1 MKKIFLL
8 PLFAALTFTG
18 CSSDEEVINQEASGN
33 KEYGYVAV
41 NIVQPTSISKRDA
54 SSGFE
59 YGSNEENEAK
69 TGLFFIFDDSG
80 NKVGNAKE
88 VVLSG
93 EGTGN
98 SPEVERIY
106 NAVLVI
112 DGLDGNKPTT
122 TKQIV
127 CILNAP
133 SGLTDTSI
141 STLSDLEG
149 QIADY
154 SISNPGA
161 FIMTNSVYKDNG
173 TKVLGTTILDE
184 NIVNSAEAALNNPV
198 DIYVERVV
206 AKVRANSTASFDN
219 QGASITVGGET
230 QTLTIKVTGIEI
242 ANIAQTSYLFKNITD
257 INKEWTWVWDAT
269 NKRSYWET
277 IPAAMTYGNK
287 SYENIVNDSK
297 PESGDFNI
305 NNVTSFSQYIQP
317 NTSEQKTAVLVTAE
331 LYNGTDPYDFVY
343 LRGGYFTP
351 KGALGLIADYVA
363 NNGYWKKTESGYSQ
377 LDIPDFKWENKID
390 NPALTWLESY
400 EVVARVNDGIEMYKK
415 DGNNYTAVDLSDV
428 NSLLSG
434 DADNHP
440 YVAQYYKDG
449 KCYYFV
455 NIDQSSVA
463 GAGVKAH
470 TYDGVVRNH
479 IYDLTLNSIKG
490 IGTPVFDPKDVIIPD
505 RPKDEELW
513 YLSARVNVLA
523 WRLVKQT
530 VDFE

>member
-1 MKKIFLL
+1 M
-8 PLFAALTFTG
+8 G
-18 CSSDEEVINQEASGN
+18 
-33 KEYGYVAV
+33 
-41 NIVQPTSISKRDA
+41 
-54 SSGFE
+54 
-59 YGSNEENEAK
+59 
-69 TGLFFIFDDSG
+69 
-80 NKVGNAKE
+80 
-88 VVLSG
+88 
-93 EGTGN
+93 
-98 SPEVERIY
+98 
-106 NAVLVI
+106 
-112 DGLDGNKPTT
+112 
-122 TKQIV
+122 
-127 CILNAP
+127 
-133 SGLTDTSI
+133 
-141 STLSDLEG
+141 
-149 QIADY
+149 
-154 SISNPGA
+154 
-161 FIMTNSVYKDNG
+161 
-173 TKVLGTTILDE
+173 
-184 NIVNSAEAALNNPV
+184 
-198 DIYVERVV
+198 
-206 AKVRANSTASFDN
+206 
-219 QGASITVGGET
+219 
-230 QTLTIKVTGIEI
+230 
-242 ANIAQTSYLFKNITD
+242 
-257 INKEWTWVWDAT
+257 AT

-363 NNGYWKKTESGYSQ
+363 NNGYWKKTKSGYSQ

>member
-8 PLFAALTFTG
+8 PLFAALAFTG

-41 NIVQPTSISKRDA
+41 NIVQPTSVSKRDA

-59 YGSNEENEAK
+59 YGSNEENKAE
-69 TGLFFIFDDSG
+69 TGLFFIFDSEG

-112 DGLDGNKPTT
+112 DGLEGKPTT

-133 SGLTDTSI
+133 SGLTDESI

-149 QIADY
+149 KINDY

-161 FIMTNSVYKDNG
+161 FIMTNSVYKDG
-173 TKVLGTTILDE
+173 STKILGTEIRDE
-184 NIVNSAEAALNNPV
+184 NIVSSAEAALSNPV

-206 AKVRANSTASFDN
+206 AKVRAKSAESFNN

-230 QTLTIKVTGIEI
+230 QTLTIKITGIEI
-242 ANIAQTSYLFKNITD
+242 ANIAQTSYLFKNITGID
-257 INKEWTWVWDAT
+257 YTWAWDVT

-277 IPAAMTYGNK
+277 MPSNMTYGNK
-287 SYENIVNDSK
+287 SYDNIVNDSK
-297 PESGDFNI
+297 PTDGDFNI
-305 NNVTSFSQYIQP
+305 SNVTNNTFSQYIQP
-317 NTSEQKTAVLVTAE
+317 NTSGQKTAVLVTAE
-331 LYNGTDPYDFVY
+331 LYNGTNTYDFVY

-351 KGALGLIADYVA
+351 DGALALIADYVA
-363 NNGYWKKTESGYSQ
+363 NNGYWKKTASGYSQ
-377 LDIPDFKWENKID
+377 LDTPDFEWENKTD
-390 NPALTWLESY
+390 NPSLTWLESY
-400 EVVARVNDGIEMYKK
+400 EVVAKVKDGVEMYKK
-415 DGNNYTAVDLSDV
+415 DGDNYTLVEVSEV

-434 DADNHP
+434 TETNHP

-455 NIDQSSVA
+455 NIDQSSIA
-463 GAGVKAH
+463 GAEAH

-490 IGTPVFDPKDVIIPD
+490 IGTPVFDPSDVIIPD
-505 RPKDEELW
+505 RPKGEELW

-523 WRLVKQT
+523 WRLVTQT